1 MSKYVRLYQFISVC
15 GCGSYTRVVKSVICN
30 SVGMYYTECVSLIP
44 GKPQCKIK
52 QLKIEPRLFLAFF
65 SVGPSNVDMFSQ
77 RPHYRWST
85 LATFTATPFFVP
97 LHLLL
102 GGLLIEAEAGK
113 ITLCPWPTHQQ
124 WECCPRWL
132 KSHGNHRWD
141 RLSHS
146 GSLLLRSL
154 VKQCDCSPGRL
165 LESGR
170 SWWRMAWTIL
180 ANTTRSWASFMTLS
194 WQSFSTSEVIP
205 AMDTVA
211 VRFLWSAAAAALSPI
226 LP

>member
-1 MSKYVRLYQFISVC
+1 MSICFRSALTTAGAPWQVHHYAIFCTPPSPSRRPPDWGWGQQDRSLPLANPPTVR
-15 GCGSYTRVVKSVICN
+15 
-30 SVGMYYTECVSLIP
+30 M
-44 GKPQCKIK
+44 
-52 QLKIEPRLFLAFF
+52 
-65 SVGPSNVDMFSQ
+65 
-77 RPHYRWST
+77 
-85 LATFTATPFFVP
+85 
-97 LHLLL
+97 
-102 GGLLIEAEAGK
+102 
-113 ITLCPWPTHQQ
+113 
-124 WECCPRWL
+124 CPRWL

-170 SWWRMAWTIL
+170 SWWRVAWTIL
-180 ANTTRSWASFMTLS
+180 ANTTWSWASFMTLS
-194 WQSFSTSEVIP
+194 CQSFSTSEAIP
-205 AMDTVA
+205 AMDTIT